1 MKIGQ
6 NDFDLH
12 KLKNDLIID
21 FLPGIFYIYERRG
34 NDFHLIHWN
43 VNHEKVTGYS
53 SAELLGKKV
62 FEFFYPEDFGVIQNG
77 LAEIM
82 LKGTVKQVNANLRLK
97 NGDTLPYLFEG
108 YKFVSRGKT
117 CFLGVGLDVSDYVM
131 TRKELETLRFKL
143 NRKNRELF
151 TFSEQNAEL
160 IRLKL
165 ELSRKLKVLKGLDSI
180 EDVRNELNELEHRLN
195 LESRK
200 KELWDV
206 FQLRFNEV
214 HENFFRNLTTKY
226 PSLTNSEVKYLAYLK
241 IKLSGFQIASL
252 LNIGKEAIK
261 KKRYRIRMKIGLS
274 RTDVKLE
281 EFVDQI

>member
-43 VNHEKVTGYS
+43 TNHEKVTGYS
-53 SAELLGKKV
+53 SAELQGKKV
-62 FEFFYPEDFGVIQNG
+62 FEFFYPEDFEVIKNG
-77 LAEIM
+77 LTEIM
-82 LKGTVKQVNANLRLK
+82 LKGNVKQVNAKLRLK
-97 NGDTLPYLFEG
+97 TGDTLPYLFEG

-143 NRKNRELF
+143 NQKNRELF
-151 TFSEQNAEL
+151 AFSEQNAEL
-160 IRLKL
+160 IRLKS
-165 ELSRKLKVLKGLDSI
+165 ELSKKLKVLKGLDSI
-180 EDVRNELNELEHRLN
+180 EDVRNELNELENRVN
-195 LESRK
+195 FESRK